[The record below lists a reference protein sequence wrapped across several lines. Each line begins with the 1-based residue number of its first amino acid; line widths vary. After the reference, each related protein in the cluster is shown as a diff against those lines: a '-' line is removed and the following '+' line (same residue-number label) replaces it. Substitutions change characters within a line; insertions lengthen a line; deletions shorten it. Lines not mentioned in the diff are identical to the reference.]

1 MVLSNNEK
9 KPKLLTGKML
19 QSELLMIA
27 NPWKIN
33 MTLETYFSFWAKAN
47 KAIELNQSAKGQ

>member
-9 KPKLLTGKML
+9 TKFLTGKML
-19 QSELLMIA
+19 QSELLSFA
-27 NPWKIN
+27 NPSKIN
-33 MTLETYFSFWAKAN
+33 VILATYFPPEE